1 MSASSILDR
10 RASRSGQRG
19 VVLLALLVA
28 LALLAAGLMNTV
40 DGWRMSRQRDRE
52 KELLFVGDQYRQAIQ
67 RYYSAAPRGGQRG
80 YPTSLEVLLDD
91 DRFPTPV
98 HHLRR
103 AYPDPITGKAEWG
116 LLKAGE
122 RIVGVYSL
130 SEAAP
135 IKQAG
140 FSPGHQAFKDAAS
153 YKDWVFAYVPRRGL
167 VVPAT
172 PASGA
177 PSTTPSTTPPTTPPR
192 QPNPPRRRTL

>member
-1 MSASSILDR
+1 MSASSILNR
-10 RASRSGQRG
+10 TASRPGQRG
-19 VVLLALLVA
+19 VVLLVLLVA
-28 LALLAAGLMNTV
+28 LALLAVGLVNAV
-40 DGWRMSRQRDRE
+40 DVWRMSRQRDRE

-80 YPTSLEVLLDD
+80 YPTSLEVLLED

-116 LLKAGE
+116 LLKAGD

-140 FSPGHQAFKDAAS
+140 FSTGHQAFKDAAS
-153 YKDWVFAYVPRRGL
+153 YKDWVFAYVPRRGIA
-167 VVPAT
+167 VPAT
-172 PASGA
+172 PASG
-177 PSTTPSTTPPTTPPR
+177 TPSTTPPTTPPR
-192 QPNPPRRRTL
+192 QPNPPRRRPL

>member
-1 MSASSILDR
+1 MSASSHRDR
-10 RASRSGQRG
+10 TACRSCQRG

-28 LALLAAGLMNTV
+28 LALLAIGLVNTMDV
-40 DGWRMSRQRDRE
+40 WRMSRQRERE

-67 RYYSAAPRGGQRG
+67 RYYLAAPRGGQRG
-80 YPTSLEVLLDD
+80 YPPSLEVLLDD

-130 SEAAP
+130 SQAAP

-140 FSPGHQAFKDAAS
+140 FSPAHQAFKDAAS
-153 YKDWVFAYVPRRGL
+153 YQDWVFAYVPRRG
-167 VVPAT
+167 VIVPAT

-177 PSTTPSTTPPTTPPR
+177 PAAPATPPQR
-192 QPNPPRRRTL
+192 KPNPSRRSPS

>member
-10 RASRSGQRG
+10 TASRSGQRG

-28 LALLAAGLMNTV
+28 LALLAVGLMNAV
-40 DGWRMSRQRDRE
+40 DVWRMSRQRDRE
-52 KELLFVGDQYRQAIQ
+52 KELLFVGDQYRQAIR

-116 LLKAGE
+116 LLKAGD

-140 FSPGHQAFKDAAS
+140 FSPGYQAFKDAAS
-153 YKDWVFAYVPRRGL
+153 YKDWVFAYVPRRR
-167 VVPAT
+167 VAVPAT
-172 PASGA
+172 PASG
-177 PSTTPSTTPPTTPPR
+177 TPPTTPPR
-192 QPNPPRRRTL
+192 KPNPPRRSPP

>member
-1 MSASSILDR
+1 MSASSILAR
-10 RASRSGQRG
+10 SASRSGARG

-28 LALLAAGLMNTV
+28 MALLAVGLMNSV
-40 DGWRMSRQRDRE
+40 DVWRMSRQRERE
-52 KELLFVGDQYRQAIQ
+52 QELLFVGDQYRQAIR

-80 YPTSLEVLLDD
+80 YPPSLELLLDD

-116 LLKAGE
+116 LLKAGD

-140 FSPGHQAFKDAAS
+140 FSQAHQAFKDATS
-153 YKDWVFAYVPRRGL
+153 YKDWVFAYVPRRGV

-172 PASGA
+172 PASG
-177 PSTTPSTTPPTTPPR
+177 TPPTTPPR
-192 QPNPPRRRTL
+192 KPNPSRRSPS

>member
-1 MSASSILDR
+1 MSASSILNR
-10 RASRSGQRG
+10 TASRSGQRG
-19 VVLLALLVA
+19 VVLLVLLVA
-28 LALLAAGLMNTV
+28 LALFAIGLMKTV
-40 DGWRMSRQRDRE
+40 DVWSMSRQRDRE

-91 DRFPTPV
+91 DRFPTPA

-116 LLKAGE
+116 LLKAGD

-135 IKQAG
+135 IKKAN
-140 FSPGHQAFKDAAS
+140 FSPAHQAFKDATS

-177 PSTTPSTTPPTTPPR
+177 PAATPPRTPPTTPPR
-192 QPNPPRRRTL
+192 KPNLPRRSPP

>member
-1 MSASSILDR
+1 MSARSIR
-10 RASRSGQRG
+10 RTASRCGQHG
-19 VVLLALLVA
+19 VVLLALLLA
-28 LALLAAGLMNTV
+28 LALFALGLMNTV
-40 DGWRMSRQRDRE
+40 DVWRMSRQRDRE
-52 KELLFVGDQYRQAIQ
+52 KELLFVGDQYRQAIR

-80 YPTSLEVLLDD
+80 YPTSLEVLLED

-103 AYPDPITGKAEWG
+103 AYPDPITGKPEWG
-116 LLKAGE
+116 LLKAGD

-153 YKDWVFAYVPRRGL
+153 YKDWVFAYVPRRG
-167 VVPAT
+167 VAVPAS
-172 PASGA
+172 PASG
-177 PSTTPSTTPPTTPPR
+177 TPPTTPSR
-192 QPNPPRRRTL
+192 KPNSPNRSPS

>member
-10 RASRSGQRG
+10 MASRSGQRG

-28 LALLAAGLMNTV
+28 LALLAIGLMNAV

-52 KELLFVGDQYRQAIQ
+52 KELLFVGDQYRQAIR

-80 YPTSLEVLLDD
+80 FPTSLEVLLED

-116 LLKAGE
+116 LLKAGD

-153 YKDWVFAYVPRRGL
+153 YKDWVFAYVPRRG
-167 VVPAT
+167 VAVPAT
-172 PASGA
+172 PASG
-177 PSTTPSTTPPTTPPR
+177 TPPSTPPR
-192 QPNPPRRRTL
+192 KPNPPRRSPP

>member
-10 RASRSGQRG
+10 TASRSGQRG
-19 VVLLALLVA
+19 FVLLALLVA
-28 LALLAAGLMNTV
+28 LALLAVGLVSAV
-40 DGWRMSRQRDRE
+40 DVWRMSRQRDRE

-80 YPTSLEVLLDD
+80 YPTSLEVLLED

-116 LLKAGE
+116 LLKAGD

-130 SEAAP
+130 SEATP

-153 YKDWVFAYVPRRGL
+153 YKDWVFAYVPRRG
-167 VVPAT
+167 VPVPAT
-172 PASGA
+172 PASG
-177 PSTTPSTTPPTTPPR
+177 TPATPASEPPPTTPPR
-192 QPNPPRRRTL
+192 KPNPPRRSPS

>member
-10 RASRSGQRG
+10 TAVRPGQRG
-19 VVLLALLVA
+19 VVLLVLLVV
-28 LALLAAGLMNTV
+28 LALLAIGLMNSV
-40 DGWRMSRQRDRE
+40 DVWSMSRQRERE

-67 RYYSAAPRGGQRG
+67 RYYSAAPRGAQRG
-80 YPTSLEVLLDD
+80 YPPSLEVLLDD

-116 LLKAGE
+116 LLKAGD

-140 FSPGHQAFKDAAS
+140 FGPGHQAFKDATC

-167 VVPAT
+167 SLPAT
-172 PASGA
+172 PASG
-177 PSTTPSTTPPTTPPR
+177 TPPAAAPPTTPPR
-192 QPNPPRRRTL
+192 KTNPPRRSPP

>member
-1 MSASSILDR
+1 MSASAIL
-10 RASRSGQRG
+10 GHQRG
-19 VVLLALLVA
+19 VVLLALLLA
-28 LALLAAGLMNTV
+28 LALLAVGLMNTV
-40 DGWRMSRQRDRE
+40 DVWSMSRQRDRE

-67 RYYSAAPRGGQRG
+67 RYYTAAPAGGQRG

-116 LLKAGE
+116 LLKAGD

-135 IKQAG
+135 IKKAG
-140 FSPGHQAFKDAAS
+140 FSPAHQAFKDAAS
-153 YKDWVFAYVPRRGL
+153 YKDWVFAYVPRRG
-167 VVPAT
+167 VIVPAT
-172 PASGA
+172 PASA
-177 PSTTPSTTPPTTPPR
+177 TPPPTPPR
-192 QPNPPRRRTL
+192 KPTPSRRSPP

>member
-1 MSASSILDR
+1 MIASPILDR
-10 RASRSGQRG
+10 TPSQAGQEG
-19 VVLLALLVA
+19 VVLLALL
-28 LALLAAGLMNTV
+28 LALGLFAIGLMATV
-40 DGWRMSRQRDRE
+40 DVWSMARQRERE

-67 RYYSAAPRGGQRG
+67 RYYVAAPRGGQRG
-80 YPTSLEVLLDD
+80 YPPSLDVLLED

-103 AYPDPITGKAEWG
+103 AYPDPITGKPEWG
-116 LLKAGE
+116 LLKAGD

-140 FSPGHQAFKDAAS
+140 FSPAHQAFKDATS
-153 YKDWVFAYVPRRGL
+153 YKDWIFAYVPPRRGAG
-167 VVPAT
+167 VPAT

-177 PSTTPSTTPPTTPPR
+177 RPTTPAR
-192 QPNPPRRRTL
+192 TPNPSRRSPP

>member
-1 MSASSILDR
+1 MNASSILDR
-10 RASRSGQRG
+10 TASRSGERG
-19 VVLLALLVA
+19 VVLLVLLLA
-28 LALLAAGLMNTV
+28 LALLAIGLVNAV
-40 DGWRMSRQRDRE
+40 DVWSMSRQRDRE

-116 LLKAGE
+116 LLKAGD

-140 FSPGHQAFKDAAS
+140 FSPVHQVFKDAAS
-153 YKDWVFAYVPRRGL
+153 YKDWVFAYVPRRG
-167 VVPAT
+167 VAVPAT
-172 PASGA
+172 PASG
-177 PSTTPSTTPPTTPPR
+177 TPATPASGTPPATPPR
-192 QPNPPRRRTL
+192 KPNPPRRSPS